1 MPSDRHTALT
11 AVSDALRAQILA
23 LAAIEDLSDV
33 GLVRATLLLND
44 AIDVINVAAH
54 AAHRKFA
61 A

>member
-54 AAHRKFA
+54 AADRKFA